1 MSRKKIE
8 NVLPAEVIEL
18 IQQYVDGQNIYIP
31 RKAESRREWGTG
43 TSIKEELSVRNQEI
57 FNEYLAGAKAEELS
71 KRYFLTEKSI
81 RRIIREM
88 KICSLKPV
96 C

>member
-18 IQQYVDGQNIYIP
+18 IQQYVEGQNIYIP
-31 RKAESRREWGTG
+31 RKTESRQEWGTG
-43 TSIKEELSVRNQEI
+43 THIKEELSERNREI
-57 FNEYLAGAKAEELS
+57 YNEYLAGARTGELA

>member
-8 NVLPAEVIEL
+8 NVLPTEVIEL

-31 RKAESRREWGTG
+31 RKAESRQEWGTG
-43 TSIKEELSVRNQEI
+43 TRIKEELSVRNREI
-57 FNEYLAGAKAEELS
+57 YNEYLAGARAEELAG
-71 KRYFLTEKSI
+71 RYFLTEKSI

-88 KICSLKPV
+88 KLCSLKPV